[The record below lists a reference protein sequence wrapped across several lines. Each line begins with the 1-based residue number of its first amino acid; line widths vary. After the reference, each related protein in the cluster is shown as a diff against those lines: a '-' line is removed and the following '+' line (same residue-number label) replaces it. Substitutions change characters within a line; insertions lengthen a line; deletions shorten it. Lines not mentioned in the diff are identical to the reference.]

1 MKLDAKSDY
10 SPAPP
15 TQMRAALLSGLRVYR
30 SQKS

>member
-1 MKLDAKSDY
+1 MKLEAKSDY

-15 TQMRAALLSGLRVYR
+15 TQMSAALLSGLRAYC